1 MKLNLTRDEKSPKI
15 NVSQVTLNL
24 KKGNWKKKRM
34 DAKRIVQRL
43 KKNSKSTSNLVDSN
57 NSNAVE
63 LKNGNAIDKSRS
75 REKRDIPRDFSS
87 SIFTSNP
94 VPIKRKLTI
103 INNTVQDD
111 LFTLDSTFE
120 SLGINKVLSLH
131 LEKMNLTRPTNVQRI
146 SIPTITDTFDRDI
159 IIQAQTGSGK
169 TLAFLLPIINSLVNA
184 GINGNTENNGFFSR
198 KTGCFCIVLVPTR
211 ELATQISGVLE
222 KLLQYSKFGDE
233 SKHWLVSGIIIGG
246 ESRKSEKARLRKGIN
261 ILVCTPGRLLDHL
274 NTTESFCLDNLRWLV
289 LDEADSLMH
298 LGFEET
304 LKSVLKILSE
314 KGKCSVISKTRVH
327 VEGLPID
334 RQTIL
339 CSATIEGGIEKLV
352 EESLVHPLYV
362 LGDKKNDKVEKCA
375 DKPVVGKIEKKSID
389 AKSEI
394 QSDKKVD
401 GNDTL
406 KKEQKTI
413 DMDADSR
420 ADLNVPKEIQQ
431 GSESESENS
440 VHVATI
446 EGDAAQSQTVENI
459 GNPTVNVAVP
469 VHLKQYYVNSP
480 AKLRLVNLIGLMR
493 KVPINNKITDC
504 GKKGA
509 KVILFLSTADSADWH
524 FDLFLNAMLDGKL
537 EPSKQVDKLDPEY
550 MNLLKQGSTS
560 ALFPES
566 SLFKL
571 HGSMSQ
577 SERQSVIAGF
587 SQPFENKSAFLL
599 CTDVVGRG
607 LDVPDVTQVIQY
619 DPPAEIRDYIHRIG
633 RTARLGK
640 QGSSYIFLLP
650 SESEYLDMLEAKQ
663 CILQEVESNSILQTL
678 EPLSKTTSSKPRKSK
693 HKAYEI
699 AATDLHMALE
709 RMVHESAE
717 VIFIKIACRKSQ
729 KGIPVAFKILHLTC
743 CCREIHFSYK
753 ETASRTYG
761 EIILVERSTTSTTA

>member
-34 DAKRIVQRL
+34 DAKRIVQRV
-43 KKNSKSTSNLVDSN
+43 KKNSNSVNATTSNSDELN
-57 NSNAVE
+57 NDI
-63 LKNGNAIDKSRS
+63 AIDKSKP

-94 VPIKRKLTI
+94 VSIKRKLTI
-103 INNTVQDD
+103 INNIVQDD
-111 LFTLDSTFE
+111 LFTIDSTFE

-131 LEKMNLTRPTNVQRI
+131 LEKMNLSRPTNVQRI
-146 SIPTITDTFDRDI
+146 SIPTIADTLDRDI

-184 GINGNTENNGFFSR
+184 GINTENNGFFSR

-222 KLLQYSKFGDE
+222 KLLQYSKVGDD

-289 LDEADSLMH
+289 LDEADNLMH

-314 KGKCSVISKTRVH
+314 KVKCAVISKSRVP
-327 VEGLPID
+327 VGGLPID

-352 EESLVHPLYV
+352 EESLVNPLYV
-362 LGDKKNDKVEKCA
+362 LGDKKNEKVEKCA
-375 DKPVVGKIEKKSID
+375 DKPVISKIEKKPINS
-389 AKSEI
+389 KS
-394 QSDKKVD
+394 SDKNVD

-406 KKEQKTI
+406 KKERKSI
-413 DMDADSR
+413 DTEPDSR
-420 ADLNVPKEIQQ
+420 TEFNVPKEIKQ

-446 EGDAAQSQTVENI
+446 EVDAAQIQSDENV
-459 GNPTVNVAVP
+459 GNFTVNVAVP
-469 VHLKQYYVNSP
+469 THLKQYYVNSP

-493 KVPINNKITDC
+493 KVPIYNKITEC
-504 GKKGA
+504 GKKSA

-524 FDLFLNAMLDGKL
+524 FDLFLNAMLDGKF

-550 MNLLKQGSTS
+550 LNVLKEGSRS

-571 HGSMSQ
+571 HGSMTQ

-587 SQPFENKSAFLL
+587 SQPFQNKSAFLL

-650 SESEYLDMLEAKQ
+650 SEGEYLDMLEAKQ